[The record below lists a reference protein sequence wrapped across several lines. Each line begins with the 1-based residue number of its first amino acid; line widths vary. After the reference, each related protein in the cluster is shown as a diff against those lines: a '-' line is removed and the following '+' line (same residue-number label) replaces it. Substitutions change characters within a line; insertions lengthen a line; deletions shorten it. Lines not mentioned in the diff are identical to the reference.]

1 MQDRWNAFVPYPP
14 SIVPSRADGPLAGL
28 RIAVKDLF
36 DVAGYPTAAGNPVL
50 LAASGIKSETAPV
63 IQTLL
68 HAGAEFAGK
77 TNTDELAYSLI
88 GRNLHFG
95 MPINPRRPD
104 RIPGGSSSG
113 SAVAVA
119 AGLAEIGVG
128 TDTSGS
134 IRLPAAANGLFGW
147 RPTHGILNPAGVR
160 PLAPSFDTPGL
171 ITADL
176 AHLERAMVS
185 LGIKTKNAQEASF
198 IVADDILAHCSSDI
212 TEGFLAMLD
221 RRAIRFERVSSVSSF
236 SLSNL
241 GRAFTTILQ
250 REAWLSNADLFLRY
264 GASIEPSIAER
275 LAKGAHL
282 SDDEVIAAKQIRIA
296 FKNEAS
302 ARLRNKIL
310 IMPTLPVVVPK
321 RDASAED
328 LQHFRTR
335 SIELLCLS
343 GLSGFPQLTA
353 PLTAGTELASISLL
367 ATEGNDFQLCSV
379 MKTIAT

>member
-1 MQDRWNAFVPYPP
+1 MPYPP
-14 SIVPSRADGPLAGL
+14 SVVPSRADGPLAGL

-68 HAGAEFAGK
+68 DAGAEFAGK

-88 GRNLHFG
+88 GRNMHFG
-95 MPINPRRPD
+95 MPFNPRQPG

-176 AHLERAMVS
+176 AHLERAMAS
-185 LGIKTKNAQEASF
+185 LGIETKNAQEASF
-198 IVADDILAHCSSDI
+198 IVADDILAHCSGDI
-212 TEGFLAMLD
+212 TAGFLAMVD

-236 SLSNL
+236 SLSEL
-241 GRAFTTILQ
+241 GLAFTTILQ

-264 GASIEPSIAER
+264 GASIEPGIAER
-275 LAKGAHL
+275 LTRGAHL
-282 SDDEVIAAKQIRIA
+282 SDDEVHAAKQMRIA
-296 FKNEAS
+296 FKKEAS
-302 ARLRNKIL
+302 ARLGNKIL
-310 IMPTLPVVVPK
+310 IMPTLPLEVPK
-321 RDASAED
+321 RDASAEE

-353 PLTAGTELASISLL
+353 PLTVGADLASISLL

-379 MKTIAT
+379 MKTIAV